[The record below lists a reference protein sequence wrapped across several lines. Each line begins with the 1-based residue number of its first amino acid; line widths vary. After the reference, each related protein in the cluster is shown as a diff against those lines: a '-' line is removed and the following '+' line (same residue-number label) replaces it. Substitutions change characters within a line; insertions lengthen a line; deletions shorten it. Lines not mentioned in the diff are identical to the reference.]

1 MGTITTNAVRSEDTK
16 NVTITR
22 AARVVKRTR
31 HFEKLSLQIIY
42 HVTSESLYLYRFK
55 RIKRHCA
62 CRSSYIMNLRAASES
77 WHQVAA

>member
-16 NVTITR
+16 NATITR
-22 AARVVKRTR
+22 AARVGLVVKRTQ

-62 CRSSYIMNLRAASES
+62 CRSPYIMNLRAAS
-77 WHQVAA
+77 